1 MAHSRDALAATIAA
15 LSNNAYWRQYVRTL
29 EQAKADAVR
38 QLLLAPAA
46 DEALR
51 GKAQAYEELLH
62 TIRTNSP
69 KET

>member
-1 MAHSRDALAATIAA
+1 MAHSRDALAEIFSA
-15 LSNNAYWRQYVRTL
+15 LAGNAYWRQYVSTL
-29 EQAKADAVR
+29 EAKKADAVR
-38 QLLLAPAA
+38 QLLRAPAA

-51 GKAQAYEELLH
+51 GEARAYEKLLD